1 MADFGDAKDYRI
13 VRTLV
18 SSQAGTFS
26 YRSPERLNNTDSHT
40 VFGEKSDI
48 FSCGL
53 VLYEMMHQRLPYSS
67 TDETTVRKEALIK
80 PFPVK
85 RSVMGESYSEEL
97 CQLVEG
103 CLKKDKD
110 ERLSYDACLSSPSL
124 LYFELSPT
132 SQEEMAAFIQD
143 WHHIDVSKFQSP

>member
-26 YRSPERLNNTDSHT
+26 YRSPERLNNIDSGT
-40 VFGEKSDI
+40 VFREKSDI

-67 TDETTVRKEALIK
+67 TDEATVRQEALMK
-80 PFPVK
+80 PFPVE
-85 RSVMGESYSEEL
+85 RSVEGESYSKGL
-97 CQLVEG
+97 CRLVEG

-110 ERLSYDACLSSPSL
+110 ERLSYAACLFSL
-124 LYFELSPT
+124 CLLSPT
-132 SQEEMAAFIQD
+132 SQDEMAAFIQE
-143 WHHIDVSKFQSP
+143 WHHNAVGKFQNP